1 MLNGM
6 GIKTGVDLDALVETG
21 DWISQHIGR
30 PTNSR
35 AAAALVVSKKRKEE
49 LEKAASL
56 KSKL

>member
-1 MLNGM
+1 M

-35 AAAALVVSKKRKEE
+35 AAAALIVSKKRKEE